1 DTVKP
6 LARVTKNGIRSVLA
20 NEAYLGEAERT
31 RKEGEPQEF
40 DRKGKPKS
48 TTTIRNAHEP
58 LVTVAQWEAAQA
70 AGGKTFCA
78 NNGRW
83 SSQVRLAGLVY
94 CEEGHRL
101 KTGAGGSNRHAVYT
115 CTTAGCKHRATIDA
129 KRLDEWVENLL
140 VDAAYAREPHVGAI
154 LEGDDRYARA
164 LAELE
169 DAQRELDTYTE
180 NVKISLV
187 GPEKWERDVRT
198 RTAAVG
204 AARTALKNTSK
215 PPSSQ
220 KVVPISEKIW
230 NETDPADRAK
240 IVDAALER
248 E

>member
-1 DTVKP
+1 AAERGVYLGGNPPLGYWKAWDDGGRLKLHPQLGPLMVEAFKRRGRGDTFSSIATFLRSAGGAVEAPNPKHPRRRPPDDGDTGNP
-6 LARVTKNGIRSVLA
+6 LARVTKNGIRSVLE
-20 NEAYLGEAERT
+20 NEVYLGEAERT

-140 VDAAYAREPHVGAI
+140 VDAAYAREPHLGAI
-154 LEGDDRYARA
+154 LDGDDRYARA
-164 LAELE
+164 LAE
-169 DAQRELDTYTE
+169 
-180 NVKISLV
+180 
-187 GPEKWERDVRT
+187 
-198 RTAAVG
+198 
-204 AARTALKNTSK
+204 
-215 PPSSQ
+215 
-220 KVVPISEKIW
+220 
-230 NETDPADRAK
+230 
-240 IVDAALER
+240 
-248 E
+248 